1 MRNDPR
7 SSSSWSRGIQPT
19 PTNANFEPASSITTV
34 TAGARPVGPRNPTSQ
49 RFFEHSSANRVNTD
63 AVIVESIRAEY
74 PELHLAVVP
83 RGGCNILGYA
93 AAGHAG
99 VLPLGNAKDRLSW
112 RLYVPPASRLNGKG
126 YTGDSVKFGKYLV
139 DWRNKEFI
147 VYLVDGRDGTGS
159 YPDVVNQYILSASV
173 EATNTLVLEAGN
185 WGNTLHNEIWVFD
198 GGYWQKSAELFNS
211 VQKASWDDVILD
223 PNMKKAIRDDVE
235 NFYDS
240 RGTYERLKVPWK
252 RGIIYYGPPGNGKT
266 ISVKA
271 LMNTLYKRED
281 SVPTLYVKTLSSF
294 AGPEYSIAQIFDL
307 ARRTAPCLLVFEDLD
322 SIVTDSVRSYFLNA
336 VDGIQKN
343 DGILM
348 IGSTNHLDRLD
359 PGIAK
364 RPSRFD
370 RKYLFPNPNEKER
383 VAYMKYWQS
392 KLSDNEDVDFPDKLC
407 TAVAKITQGFSFAYM
422 QEAMVASLL
431 AIARDA
437 DAFSEMICLEC
448 LEAHDRPSNGR
459 TCENESIRPF
469 KGLYDYVWLVRQMD
483 EQDPDLDNNVLWR
496 EIKKQVRILR
506 EEMGEEKGARR
517 T

>member
-1 MRNDPR
+1 
-7 SSSSWSRGIQPT
+7 
-19 PTNANFEPASSITTV
+19 
-34 TAGARPVGPRNPTSQ
+34 
-49 RFFEHSSANRVNTD
+49 
-63 AVIVESIRAEY
+63 
-74 PELHLAVVP
+74 
-83 RGGCNILGYA
+83 
-93 AAGHAG
+93 
-99 VLPLGNAKDRLSW
+99 
-112 RLYVPPASRLNGKG
+112 
-126 YTGDSVKFGKYLV
+126 
-139 DWRNKEFI
+139 
-147 VYLVDGRDGTGS
+147 
-159 YPDVVNQYILSASV
+159 
-173 EATNTLVLEAGN
+173 
-185 WGNTLHNEIWVFD
+185 
-198 GGYWQKSAELFNS
+198 
-211 VQKASWDDVILD
+211 
-223 PNMKKAIRDDVE
+223 
-235 NFYDS
+235 
-240 RGTYERLKVPWK
+240 
-252 RGIIYYGPPGNGKT
+252 
-266 ISVKA
+266 
-271 LMNTLYKRED
+271 MNTLYRRED

-392 KLSDNEDVDFPDKLC
+392 KLADNEEVDFPDKLC
-407 TAVAKITQGFSFAYM
+407 TAVAKITKDFSFAYM

-431 AIARDA
+431 AIARDV
-437 DAFSEMICLEC
+437 DAFSERVCLEC
-448 LEAHDRPSNGR
+448 LEVHDRPSNGR
-459 TCENESIRPF
+459 TCENESLRPF

-506 EEMGEEKGARR
+506 EEMGEEKDASR

>member
-7 SSSSWSRGIQPT
+7 TAPSCGSSIQQT
-19 PTNANFEPASSITTV
+19 PTDQRLESASSM
-34 TAGARPVGPRNPTSQ
+34 TAGPAPTRPVGPRNPTSQ
-49 RFFEHSSANRVNTD
+49 RYFEHSSANRVNTD

-74 PELHLAVVP
+74 PELHLTVVP
-83 RGGCNILGYA
+83 RKGCNILGYA

-99 VLPLGNAKDRLSW
+99 VSPLGNAKDRLAW
-112 RLYVPPASRLNGKG
+112 RIYVPPASRLNGKG
-126 YTGDSVKFGKYLV
+126 YTGDAVKFGKYLV

-147 VYLVDGRDGTGS
+147 VYVADGRDGESS
-159 YPDVVNQYILSASV
+159 YPTIVNQYILSASV

-198 GGYWQKSAELFNS
+198 GGFWLKSAELFNS

-294 AGPEYSIAQIFDL
+294 AGPEYSISQIFDL

-392 KLSDNEDVDFPDKLC
+392 KLADNEDVEFPDKLC
-407 TAVAKITQGFSFAYM
+407 PAVAKITKDFSFAYM

-437 DAFSEMICLEC
+437 DAFSERVCLEC
-448 LEAHDRPSNGR
+448 LEAHERPNNGR
-459 TCENESIRPF
+459 SCENESIRPF
-469 KGLYDYVWLVRQMD
+469 KGLYDYVWLVRRMD

-496 EIKKQVRILR
+496 EIKKQVRVLR
-506 EEMGEEKGARR
+506 EEMGEEKGVSRI
-517 T
+517 